1 MIFSLQR
8 RFLVFLLL
16 PVTLVLLTT
25 GVVSFFHARSYILDQ
40 WREQA
45 KLRLEKTAH
54 QIQMRLDSKREMI
67 GLIAAAEDTPD
78 HAVTQAFLIQRLA
91 DQPGVSMVNL
101 EDLRA
106 DRETVVARPPTP
118 PRSEGTMMRMDGTR
132 RRTMRGMGSH
142 MRGRGSSTGSTA
154 PRGMHGMM
162 RHSVDVA
169 LDPSG
174 NFLSIAQTFGGAE
187 TAPAKRIVAYVAFA
201 SFMKGILEAGQWE
214 ESQASLV
221 KSDGTFLAH
230 TGNVIAQR
238 GGRLGATGD
247 PLEQR
252 VLREMQE
259 RHFGTVFGEGSPP
272 DRIIGFYKAPSTNWF
287 LVLSSPGAVIL
298 APIVRFQLNYALLGA
313 AALLIT
319 ALLLRWN
326 TAPVAKAVGDISEAS
341 ARVEQGDYSVHVDE
355 GRSDEVGVLARS
367 FNRMTEGLRKRELIE
382 RTFGRYVD
390 KDVAEDLLNRP
401 EALRLGGEKRTVTIL
416 MADLRDFT
424 PISDRLQ
431 PEQVIKI
438 VNRHFSRMI
447 EVIHHYRGIIV
458 DFYGD
463 SVLVFFDGGASD
475 LSERGADAVRCAV
488 DMMAQMKPQAEENRK
503 EDLPEISMGIGVH
516 TGDVIVGNIG
526 SETRTKYGIV
536 GSAVNE
542 THRIQA
548 EAAPGEIM
556 ISEPTY
562 DLVKERV
569 DVGAKCEACL
579 KGFEGTRD
587 LYRVLSVDGIEP
599 PGK

>member
-1 MIFSLQR
+1 
-8 RFLVFLLL
+8 
-16 PVTLVLLTT
+16 
-25 GVVSFFHARSYILDQ
+25 
-40 WREQA
+40 
-45 KLRLEKTAH
+45 
-54 QIQMRLDSKREMI
+54 
-67 GLIAAAEDTPD
+67 
-78 HAVTQAFLIQRLA
+78 
-91 DQPGVSMVNL
+91 
-101 EDLRA
+101 
-106 DRETVVARPPTP
+106 
-118 PRSEGTMMRMDGTR
+118 
-132 RRTMRGMGSH
+132 
-142 MRGRGSSTGSTA
+142 
-154 PRGMHGMM
+154 
-162 RHSVDVA
+162 
-169 LDPSG
+169 
-174 NFLSIAQTFGGAE
+174 
-187 TAPAKRIVAYVAFA
+187 
-201 SFMKGILEAGQWE
+201 MKGILEVGQWE
-214 ESQASLV
+214 DSQASLV

-230 TGNVIAQR
+230 TQTGPPPT
-238 GGRLGATGD
+238 GERLGATGD
-247 PLEQR
+247 PLETR
-252 VLREMQE
+252 VLQEMQE
-259 RHFGTVFGEGSPP
+259 RNFGAVFGEGLPP
-272 DRIIGFYKAPSTNWF
+272 DRIIGFYKVPSTNWF
-287 LVLSSPGAVIL
+287 LVLSSPGVVIL

-313 AALLIT
+313 LALLIT

-326 TAPVAKAVGDISEAS
+326 TVPVAKAVGGISEAS

-382 RTFGRYVD
+382 RTFGRYMD

-424 PISDRLQ
+424 PISERLP

-463 SVLVFFDGGASD
+463 SVLVFFDGSDSD
-475 LSERGADAVRCAV
+475 LSERAADAVRSAV

-516 TGDVIVGNIG
+516 TGEVIVGNIG

-556 ISEPTY
+556 ISESTY
-562 DLVKERV
+562 DLVKESV

-587 LYRVLSVDGIEP
+587 LYRVVSIEGASAASP
-599 PGK
+599 PEDPG